1 MPMKCE
7 MEPRPG
13 RIVLFVF
20 AAVAAFVFVAGG
32 LIVLFPGPRRDTDY
46 LVIGTLATF
55 ATLVTIFIVVVTGVF
70 KESGGVFF
78 KRRGTND

>member
-1 MPMKCE
+1 

-13 RIVLFVF
+13 RIALFVF

-55 ATLVTIFIVVVTGVF
+55 AALMTIFVVVITGVF
-70 KESGGVFF
+70 KQNEGVFF
-78 KRRGTND
+78 KRRNLT

>member
-1 MPMKCE
+1 

-13 RIVLFVF
+13 RIALLLF

-32 LIVLFPGPRRDTDY
+32 LVLLFPGPRRDTDY

-55 ATLVTIFIVVVTGVF
+55 ATLMTIFVVVITGVF
-70 KESGGVFF
+70 KQNEGVFF
-78 KRRGTND
+78 KRRNLT

>member
-1 MPMKCE
+1 M
-7 MEPRPG
+7 
-13 RIVLFVF
+13 F

-55 ATLVTIFIVVVTGVF
+55 AALMTIFVVVITGVF
-70 KESGGVFF
+70 KQNEGVFF
-78 KRRGTND
+78 KRRNLT